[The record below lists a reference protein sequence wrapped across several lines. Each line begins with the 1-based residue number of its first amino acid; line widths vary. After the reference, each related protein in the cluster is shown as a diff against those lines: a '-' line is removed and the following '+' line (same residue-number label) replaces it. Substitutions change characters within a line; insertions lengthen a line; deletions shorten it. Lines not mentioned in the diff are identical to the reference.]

1 MNYTTLTSL
10 SRCAAIVVACAAIA
24 VLAGWALDIAVI
36 KSVVPGLVTMK
47 ANTACLLAALAVGLY
62 LRSSPSAT
70 PLPQRTGRVLGI
82 AVIAVACATVAQD
95 ILGINL
101 GIDQFLFS
109 EDSPYPPTASPG
121 RMAPIT
127 ALSFILLG
135 LSLVL
140 LDASTRSSQWCA
152 LLALMLATLALAGY
166 GLGVRALYQ
175 VMSFA
180 SMAVH
185 TAVAFGV
192 LGLGLMAARPD
203 QGFVKIIS
211 SDTSGGFIARLLLP
225 LIPLLLFVIG
235 WLRLQGELRG
245 YYDTRFGLALM
256 VTVNSLVMIVLV
268 WRIARVLYDLD
279 LQRRQAQEQAAAA
292 NAGLERAVKE
302 RTADLETANLKL
314 KTEIAE
320 RERAQEEVQRLSL
333 TDELT
338 GLHNR
343 RGFFLLAEQE
353 LKLARR
359 TNSTR
364 YLFFADVDGLKH
376 TNDAGGHKAG
386 DALLILTAT
395 VLRMSLRDV
404 DLVARLGGDEFV
416 ALAAADT
423 NCDVILERLQQAVE
437 QINREVASPYP
448 LSLSVG
454 AVHCLP
460 GEETT
465 LGELLAKADALM
477 YAKKLAAHRDRDSK
491 Y

>member
-1 MNYTTLTSL
+1 MKYTTLTSF
-10 SRCAAIVVACAAIA
+10 SRCAAIVVAAIGIV
-24 VLAGWALDIAVI
+24 VLAGWVLDIDAL
-36 KSVVPGLVTMK
+36 KSVVPSLVTMK
-47 ANTACLLAALAVGLY
+47 ANTACLLVALAVGLY
-62 LRSSPSAT
+62 LRTTPPAT
-70 PLPQRTGRVLGI
+70 TPQQRIGPAFGI
-82 AVIAVACATVAQD
+82 AVIAVACVTLAQD
-95 ILGINL
+95 FLGTDF

-109 EDSPYPPTASPG
+109 EDSPSPPAASPG
-121 RMAPIT
+121 RMAPMT
-127 ALSFILLG
+127 AISFILLG

-140 LDASTRSSQWCA
+140 LDAATRSSQWCA
-152 LLALMLATLALAGY
+152 LLALMLATLALTGY

-180 SMAVH
+180 SMAIH
-185 TAVAFGV
+185 TAAA
-192 LGLGLMAARPD
+192 LGLLSLGLIATRPD
-203 QGFVKIIS
+203 EGFMKIIG
-211 SDTSGGFIARLLLP
+211 SDTSGGLLARLLLP

-235 WLRLQGELRG
+235 WLCLQGELRG

-268 WRIARVLYDLD
+268 WQIARVLYNVD
-279 LQRRQAQEQAAAA
+279 LQRRQAQEQAAVA
-292 NAGLERAVKE
+292 NAGLERAVKD
-302 RTADLETANLKL
+302 RTADLEAANLKL
-314 KTEIAE
+314 KIEIAE
-320 RERAQEEVQRLSL
+320 RERAQEAVQRLSL

-359 TNSTR
+359 TNSAR